1 MNYLR
6 GTYGSKTSSADD
18 SARPDSANDL
28 SGMAGEG
35 ASFDAS
41 AASFGAASQQDSFPS
56 APSFDAG
63 AAAGG
68 IAPFDPYSLGE
79 QEGEGGKDSRG

>member
-18 SARPDSANDL
+18 SAQVDHANDL

-35 ASFDAS
+35 ASFDATV
-41 AASFGAASQQDSFPS
+41 APPS
-56 APSFDAG
+56 PGFDAIG
-63 AAAGG
+63 AMGG
-68 IAPFDPYSLGE
+68 GGGGLAPFDPYSLGTE
-79 QEGEGGKDSRG
+79 SFKATEE